1 VFQTPRVRDNETVR
15 FQTPKVTPTMKALS
29 AALVAVWLLQV
40 LSGGGGGDRFGAF
53 RWLTLKPSAVVEGLQ
68 LWRVLTYAVLGD
80 PSDVVAIVLDVLLVL
95 IFGSALEERVGRA
108 RALAA
113 MLGASVFGA
122 LVVLAV
128 SRVDLALLHAP
139 VVGPAAA
146 MSALTVAW
154 GIQRADERLSFFG
167 AFELRGRHFAMA
179 AAAMTLLSFL
189 FNRSGAHVASVAG
202 LVAGVFVARIG
213 PKGGG
218 ARRKPAAPHLRVVK
232 PDPKHYLN

>member
-1 VFQTPRVRDNETVR
+1 MRDDETLRV
-15 FQTPKVTPTMKALS
+15 QTPKVTQTMKALS
-29 AALVAVWLLQV
+29 AALVGVWLLQV
-40 LSGGGGGDRFGAF
+40 LSGTGGPDRFGAF
-53 RWLTLKPSAVVEGLQ
+53 RWLTLKPSAVVDGLQ

-80 PSDVVAIVLDVLLVL
+80 PSDVVAIVLDVMLLLV
-95 IFGSALEERVGRA
+95 FGSALEERVGRA

-113 MLGASVFGA
+113 MLGASAFGA

-154 GIQRADERLSFFG
+154 GIHRADDRLSFFG
-167 AFELRGRHFAMA
+167 APELRGKHFAMA
-179 AAAMTLLSFL
+179 VAAITVLSFL
-189 FNRSGAHVASVAG
+189 INRSGAHVASVAG
-202 LVAGVFVARIG
+202 LVAGIFVARIG
-213 PKGGG
+213 PAGGG
-218 ARRKPAAPHLRVVK
+218 PARRKPAAPHLRVVK

>member
-1 VFQTPRVRDNETVR
+1 MRDDETVR
-15 FQTPKVTPTMKALS
+15 FQAPKVTQTMKALS
-29 AALVAVWLLQV
+29 AALVGVWLLQV

-53 RWLTLKPSAVVEGLQ
+53 RWFTLKPGAVIDGLQ

-80 PSDVVAIVLDVLLVL
+80 PSDVVAIALDVMLLL

-108 RALAA
+108 RTLAA
-113 MLGASVFGA
+113 MLGASAFGA

-146 MSALTVAW
+146 MSALIVAW

-179 AAAMTLLSFL
+179 AAAMTVLSFL
-189 FNRSGAHVASVAG
+189 INRSGAHVASVAG
-202 LVAGVFVARIG
+202 LVAGIFVARIG
-213 PKGGG
+213 PRGGS
-218 ARRKPAAPHLRVVK
+218 APRRKPAAPHLRVVK